1 MKSAIA
7 LSRPTSRPTGRRLEA
22 VVTGAAP
29 FHAHIYYSADER
41 PVAEALR
48 AEFQRRLSIEGDQ
61 RLLFVGA
68 MTDRAVGPHPV
79 PQYEIHFL
87 ETSRWSVVAAIEESG
102 LRALV
107 HPLTDDDLADHTS
120 LAHWIGEPL
129 ELDVTVLD
137 PPGVNQGVARFGKS
151 DF

>member
-1 MKSAIA
+1 M
-7 LSRPTSRPTGRRLEA
+7 TGEA
-22 VVTGAAP
+22 P
-29 FHAHIYYSADER
+29 YHAHIYYSAGER
-41 PVAEALR
+41 PFAEALR
-48 AEFQRRLSIEGDQ
+48 AEFERRLSIEGDQ

-68 MTDRAVGPHPV
+68 MTDRAVGPHPI

-87 ETSRWSVVAAIEESG
+87 ETALSSVVAAIEGSG

-120 LAHWIGEPL
+120 LAHWVGEPL
-129 ELDVTVLD
+129 DLDLTVLD
-137 PPGVNQGVARFGKS
+137 PPGMNQGVERFGKA